1 MTSEIR
7 AYLPG
12 WIVEKLYENSDYKF
26 SLRYFQILFEDETK
40 PYRSEEYYHYSL
52 IIRHPEGT
60 NAVDLFDEAVYQLK
74 NQHLYKELETKT
86 VMKTVNKQA
95 YEQRINVTVEQCSN
109 AIQVSWNLGKPRVT
123 LEVDADIYPK
133 VRDRLFQEFTELAFA
148 RIGVTEGWTSN
159 TKKGTTKF
167 TVTNKNY

>member
-12 WIVEKLYENSDYKF
+12 WIVEKLYENSDYGVNI
-26 SLRYFQILFEDETK
+26 RYYQIVEDLNGYAYCEHSR
-40 PYRSEEYYHYSL
+40 YEYSL
-52 IIRHPEGT
+52 IIRHPEGA
-60 NAVDLFDEAVYQLK
+60 NANDLLIKAVNDLK
-74 NQHLYKELETKT
+74 RQYKQTEP

-109 AIQVSWNLGKPRVT
+109 AIQVSWNLGKPKVT
-123 LEVDADIYPK
+123 LEVDTDIYPK

-167 TVTNKNY
+167 AITNKNY